1 MGNKLGFLGAGQ
13 MGSALASGAVKSNL
27 FKPADLC
34 FCDPN
39 ADQLQKMKSM
49 FPGCET
55 TSDAS
60 VLFAASTQIILA
72 VKPQILP
79 VVAEKLK
86 SIVTERHT
94 LISIAAGVTLAKL
107 KSWFGKAKLIRVMP
121 NTPAQVM
128 AGASAITSELPADS
142 AELGAANKL
151 FETVGKVVHV
161 SENQMDAVTG
171 LSGSGPAY
179 VLLFIE
185 SLIDAGVANGLPRAT
200 AATLAVQTVLGTAQM
215 VLQSKEHPAVLKDQV
230 TSPGGTTIA
239 GLRILESNNVR
250 SAVIEAVSRATERSR
265 ELG

>member
-1 MGNKLGFLGAGQ
+1 MNDKLGFLGAGQ
-13 MGSALASGAVKSNL
+13 MGSALAAGAVKSNL
-27 FKPADLC
+27 IKPADLC

-39 ADQLQKMKSM
+39 AGQLQKMKSM

-60 VLFAASTQIILA
+60 TLLSSATRIILA
-72 VKPQILP
+72 VKPQVLP
-79 VVAEKLK
+79 SIAEQLR
-86 SIVTERHT
+86 SMVTENHT
-94 LISIAAGVTLAKL
+94 LISIAAGITLSKL
-107 KSWFGKAKLIRVMP
+107 KSWFSNAKLIRVMP

-128 AGASAITSELPADS
+128 AGASAIASELPSDS
-142 AELGAANKL
+142 PELNAAAKL
-151 FETVGKVVHV
+151 FETVGKVVHI

-185 SLIDAGVANGLPRAT
+185 ALIDAGVANGLPRAIAT
-200 AATLAVQTVLGTAQM
+200 TLAVQTVLGTSQM
-215 VLQSKEHPAVLKDQV
+215 VERSKEHPAVLKDQV

-239 GLRILESNNVR
+239 GLRILEREGVR
-250 SAVIEAVSRATERSR
+250 SAVIEAVTRATERSR